1 MTRSQLWPVTM
12 SEWSGEGEEEEVWN
26 LSVSWM
32 TYLPMKLEA
41 PKMMTWNPS
50 GFEGD
55 ITSQRCYR

>member
-1 MTRSQLWPVTM
+1 M